1 MLLHAAQTRVSSQY
15 LAVPVPTLLQQTG
28 HKNPELVSRHL
39 TGDTKKR
46 GSAGSRW
53 HSVTSSAAQS
63 DVSYAKYNII
73 IYYDYWLSLTQCD
86 EYDLVTAAA

>member
-39 TGDTKKR
+39 TGDTR
-46 GSAGSRW
+46 SR
-53 HSVTSSAAQS
+53 A
-63 DVSYAKYNII
+63 
-73 IYYDYWLSLTQCD
+73 LL
-86 EYDLVTAAA
+86 AAADIA